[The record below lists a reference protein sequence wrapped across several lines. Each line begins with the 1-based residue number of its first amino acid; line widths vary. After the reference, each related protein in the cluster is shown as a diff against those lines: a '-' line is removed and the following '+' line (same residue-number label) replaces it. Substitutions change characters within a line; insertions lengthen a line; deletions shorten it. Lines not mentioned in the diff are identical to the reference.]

1 MAAARAVG
9 YEGVG
14 TVEFV
19 RRGAASDVFFLEM
32 NTRLQV
38 EHGVTE
44 LVTGVDLVQLQLAV
58 ADGRPLPFT
67 QDEVSVGGHAVEA
80 RLCAERPRR
89 RPPADP
95 RTGAPRPL
103 AAGRGDPGGRRRG
116 GRARR

>member
-1 MAAARAVG
+1 
-9 YEGVG
+9 
-14 TVEFV
+14 
-19 RRGAASDVFFLEM
+19 M

-95 RTGAPRPL
+95 GPGAPRPL
-103 AAGRGDPGGRRRG
+103 AGGARGSGWTPAWSP
-116 GRARR
+116 ARR